1 MGLCRLDLAMP
12 PKRTFTKQWRGKY
25 TGPHGGRWSLAKI
38 SYNVTDDMVEES
50 WTQTTAPGEAV
61 PANSAS
67 SQEAEAMAITA
78 QATASSTGMSEGL
91 VSAPQEAVANSASS
105 QEAETMALTAEAMT
119 TSAGASSPVGL
130 AAAILADR
138 V

>member
-1 MGLCRLDLAMP
+1 
-12 PKRTFTKQWRGKY
+12 
-25 TGPHGGRWSLAKI
+25 
-38 SYNVTDDMVEES
+38 
-50 WTQTTAPGEAV
+50 
-61 PANSAS
+61 
-67 SQEAEAMAITA
+67 
-78 QATASSTGMSEGL
+78 MSEGL

-105 QEAETMALTAEAMT
+105 QEAETMAPTAEAMT